1 MTYKRFYFGKLDT
14 HILEDIDVEHKKKMK
29 LLIEEINRGTWTEKQ
44 KKRQKSSIISNI
56 ALYRC
61 FIDKG
66 LSKNEA
72 KELVREYSFYI
83 AEKAHKL
90 LKTFFRVHG
99 FFGLFR
105 LFMRKGMS
113 GNEIWKS
120 KILLNNKRYYRVDV
134 LKCLWVDTCEFLECP
149 ELCEI
154 FCLCDHIVFGNID
167 GFVFER
173 SQTLGMKG
181 EKCDFC
187 FINQGGKELDE

>member
-1 MTYKRFYFGKLDT
+1 
-14 HILEDIDVEHKKKMK
+14 MK
-29 LLIEEINRGTWTEKQ
+29 QLIEEVNRGSWTDKQ
-44 KKRQKSSIISNI
+44 KKKQKSSILSNI

-66 LSKNEA
+66 FSKNEA
-72 KELVREYSFYI
+72 KELVKEYSFYI

-90 LKTFFRVHG
+90 LKTLFHIPGFFR
-99 FFGLFR
+99 LFR

-113 GNEIWKS
+113 GDEIWKS
-120 KILLNNKRYYRVDV
+120 WILSDDGKYYRVDV
-134 LKCLWVDTCEFLECP
+134 LKCLWADTCKFFQCP

-154 FCLCDHIVFGNID
+154 FCLCDHIVFGNIK

-173 SQTLGMKG
+173 SQTLGMNG

-187 FINQGGKELDE
+187 FINRKGKNHFGNHP